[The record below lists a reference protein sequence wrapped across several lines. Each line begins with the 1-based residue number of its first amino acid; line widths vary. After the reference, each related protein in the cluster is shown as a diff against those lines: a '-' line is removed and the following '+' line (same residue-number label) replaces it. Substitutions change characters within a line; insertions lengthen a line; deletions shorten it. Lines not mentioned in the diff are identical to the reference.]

1 MIKLLIVLV
10 AIIFIAQV
18 VRVFEISNFITKTK
32 NEVSD
37 QSNHINGILLLL
49 AGIGLLIFFFWQR
62 AAWMDQTLQ
71 ISASEHGPII
81 DSLWDTT
88 MGLIIVVFLILTPM
102 LFGIAFFYRGKENN
116 KASYITH
123 NNKLEFFW
131 TAIPAVVLLV
141 LISYG
146 LAVWGKIVN
155 QDISDAMVIEIY
167 AKQFNWTAR
176 YAGED
181 NQLGRA
187 DVRFVGGKNEL
198 GVISTTTHKS
208 QLEAI
213 DAKISNLNNE
223 LNNSDN
229 TAKKKLLSKRIQKLD
244 KKKKTLMTYFV
255 TTSMDQLLSA
265 EDDIITKEL
274 HLPVG
279 KKVLF
284 KFRSQDV
291 LHSAYLPHFRVQM
304 NCVPGTTTQF
314 AFTPTITTS
323 DMKKELDDES
333 FEYVMLCNK
342 ICGAAH
348 YNMQMKVVV
357 ETEEEYNKWIATQEE
372 SNSISNL

>member
-10 AIIFIAQV
+10 AIIFFAQI
-18 VRVFEISNFITKTK
+18 VRVFEISNLITKTK

-37 QSNHINGILLLL
+37 RSNHINGILLLL

-62 AAWMDQTLQ
+62 AEWMDQTLQ

-81 DSLWDTT
+81 DNLWDTT

-102 LFGIAFFYRGKENN
+102 LFGVAFFYRGKEENT
-116 KASYITH
+116 ASYITH

-146 LAVWGKIVN
+146 LSVWGKIVN

-176 YAGED
+176 YAGSD

-187 DVRFVGGKNEL
+187 DVRFVGGRNEL
-198 GVISTTTHKS
+198 GVISENTHKG
-208 QLEAI
+208 QIEDI
-213 DAKISNLNNE
+213 ENKISKLNNE
-223 LNNSDN
+223 LNTSDN
-229 TAKKKLLSKRIQKLD
+229 SAEQKLLSQRIAKLE
-244 KKKKTLMTYFV
+244 KKKKTLTTYFI

-265 EDDIITKEL
+265 KDDIITKEL

-279 KKVLF
+279 QKVLF

-323 DMKKELDDES
+323 DMKKELDDDS

-348 YNMQMKVVV
+348 YNMQMKVVI
-357 ETEEEYNKWIATQEE
+357 ETEEEYNAWMETQEI
-372 SNSISNL
+372 NKISNL

>member
-1 MIKLLIVLV
+1 MVEVLV
-10 AIIFIAQV
+10 LLLGIVFVAQV
-18 VRVFEISNFITKTK
+18 VRVFELSSLIKKTT

-37 QSNHINGILLLL
+37 ASNHVNGVLLLI

-62 AAWMDQTLQ
+62 AEWMDQTLQ
-71 ISASEHGPII
+71 LAASEHGLVV
-81 DSLWDTT
+81 DVLWDVT
-88 MGLIIVVFLILTPM
+88 MGLIIFVFLLLTPM
-102 LFGIAFFYRGKENN
+102 LFGFAYLFRGKKDR

-123 NNKLEFFW
+123 NNKLEFVW

-146 LAVWGKIVN
+146 LRVWGQIVN
-155 QDISDAMVIEIY
+155 QDISDAIVIEVY

-176 YAGED
+176 YAGDD
-181 NQLGRA
+181 NKLGRA

-198 GVISTTTHKS
+198 GVISKNTKELQIQS
-208 QLEAI
+208 IENKILNLE
-213 DAKISNLNNE
+213 E
-223 LNNSDN
+223 QLNNSIN
-229 TAKKKLLSKRIQKLD
+229 PAEKTLISERIAKQINKR
-244 KKKKTLMTYFV
+244 KTLMTYFV
-255 TTSMDQLLSA
+255 TTSPKELTAA
-265 EDDIITKEL
+265 EDDIVTKEL

-279 KKVLF
+279 KKVLL

-314 AFTPTITTS
+314 AFTPTVTTV
-323 DMKKELDDES
+323 DMKKELDNES

-342 ICGAAH
+342 ICGNAH

-357 ETEEEYNKWIATQEE
+357 ETEEEYNNWLESQSENKIA
-372 SNSISNL
+372 NL

>member
-1 MIKLLIVLV
+1 MIKVLIVLV
-10 AIIFIAQV
+10 AIVFVAQV
-18 VRVFEISNFITKTK
+18 VRIFEISNLITKTK

-37 QSNHINGILLLL
+37 RSNHINGILLLL
-49 AGIGLLIFFFWQR
+49 SGLGLIIFFFWQR

-71 ISASEHGPII
+71 VAASEHGPII
-81 DSLWDTT
+81 DTLWDTT

-102 LFGIAFFYRGKENN
+102 LFGIAFLYRGKENN
-116 KASYITH
+116 TASYITH

-131 TAIPAVVLLV
+131 TAIPAVVLMV
-141 LISYG
+141 LITYG
-146 LAVWGKIVN
+146 LSVWGKIVN

-167 AKQFNWTAR
+167 AKQFSWTAR
-176 YAGED
+176 YAGDD
-181 NQLGRA
+181 NTLGRA

-198 GVISTTTHKS
+198 GVISQTTKDNQIINIET
-208 QLEAI
+208 
-213 DAKISNLNNE
+213 KILNLNNN
-223 LNNSDN
+223 LNDSNN
-229 TAKKKLLSKRIQKLD
+229 PAEKKLISKRIEKLE
-244 KKKKTLMTYFV
+244 KKKKTLMTYFL
-255 TTSMDQLLSA
+255 TTPMDKLLSA
-265 EDDIITKEL
+265 EDDVVTKEL

-314 AFTPTITTS
+314 GFTPTITTS
-323 DMKKELDDES
+323 EMKEELNDES

-348 YNMQMKVVV
+348 YNMQMKVIV
-357 ETEEEYNKWIATQEE
+357 ETEEEYNTWMDTQNATK
-372 SNSISNL
+372 ISNL

>member
-1 MIKLLIVLV
+1 MIKLLIVFI
-10 AIIFIAQV
+10 AIVFIAQV
-18 VRVFEISNFITKTK
+18 VRIFEISALIKKTK
-32 NEVSD
+32 NEVTDS
-37 QSNHINGILLLL
+37 SNHINGVLLLL

-62 AAWMDQTLQ
+62 AEWMDQTLQ
-71 ISASEHGPII
+71 LSASEHGPII
-81 DSLWDTT
+81 DNLWDTT

-102 LFGIAFFYRGKENN
+102 LFGIAFFFRGKEENT
-116 KASYITH
+116 ATYITH

-146 LAVWGKIVN
+146 LSVWGKIVN
-155 QDISDAMVIEIY
+155 QDISDAMVIEVY

-176 YAGED
+176 YAGDD
-181 NQLGRA
+181 NKLGRA
-187 DVRFVGGKNEL
+187 DVRFVGGRNEL
-198 GVISTTTHKS
+198 GVIAENTNKG
-208 QLEAI
+208 QL
-213 DAKISNLNNE
+213 DDLDNKILKLKNE
-223 LNNSDN
+223 LNATENPAEKKILSRRIEKLE
-229 TAKKKLLSKRIQKLD
+229 KKKN
-244 KKKKTLMTYFV
+244 TLKTYFI

-265 EDDIITKEL
+265 KDDIVTKEL

-279 KKVLF
+279 QKVLF

-314 AFTPTITTS
+314 AFTPTVTTTE
-323 DMKKELDDES
+323 MKKELDDES

-342 ICGAAH
+342 ICGTAH

-357 ETEEEYNKWIATQEE
+357 ETEEEYNAWMKTQEV
-372 SNSISNL
+372 NQISNL

>member
-1 MIKLLIVLV
+1 MIKLLIVFI
-10 AIIFIAQV
+10 AIVFIAQV
-18 VRVFEISNFITKTK
+18 VRIFEISALIKKTK
-32 NEVSD
+32 NEVTDS
-37 QSNHINGILLLL
+37 SNHINGILLLL

-62 AAWMDQTLQ
+62 AEWMDQTLQ
-71 ISASEHGPII
+71 LSASEHGPII
-81 DSLWDTT
+81 DNLWDTT

-102 LFGIAFFYRGKENN
+102 LFGIAFFYRGKEENT
-116 KASYITH
+116 ASYITH

-146 LAVWGKIVN
+146 LTVWGKIVN

-176 YAGED
+176 YAGDD
-181 NQLGRA
+181 NKLGRA
-187 DVRFVGGKNEL
+187 DVRFVGGRNEL
-198 GVISTTTHKS
+198 GVIAENTNKG
-208 QLEAI
+208 QL
-213 DAKISNLNNE
+213 DDLDNKILKLKNE
-223 LNNSDN
+223 LNASENP
-229 TAKKKLLSKRIQKLD
+229 AEKKLLSRRIEKLE
-244 KKKKTLMTYFV
+244 KKKKTLKTYFI

-265 EDDIITKEL
+265 KDDIVTKEL

-279 KKVLF
+279 QKVLF

-314 AFTPTITTS
+314 AFTPTVTTTE
-323 DMKKELDDES
+323 MKKELDDES

-357 ETEEEYNKWIATQEE
+357 ETEEEFNAWMETQEV
-372 SNSISNL
+372 NQISNL

>member
-10 AIIFIAQV
+10 AIIFFAQI
-18 VRVFEISNFITKTK
+18 VRVFEISNLITKTK

-37 QSNHINGILLLL
+37 RSNHINGILLLL

-62 AAWMDQTLQ
+62 AEWMDQTLQ

-81 DSLWDTT
+81 DNLWDTT

-102 LFGIAFFYRGKENN
+102 LFGVAFFYRGKEENT
-116 KASYITH
+116 ASYITH

-146 LAVWGKIVN
+146 LSVWGKIVN

-176 YAGED
+176 YAGSD

-187 DVRFVGGKNEL
+187 DVRFVGGRNEL
-198 GVISTTTHKS
+198 GVISENTHKG
-208 QLEAI
+208 QIEDI
-213 DAKISNLNNE
+213 ENKISKLNNE
-223 LNNSDN
+223 LNTSDN
-229 TAKKKLLSKRIQKLD
+229 SAEQKLLSQRIAKLE
-244 KKKKTLMTYFV
+244 KKKKTLSTYFI

-265 EDDIITKEL
+265 KDDIITKEL

-279 KKVLF
+279 QKVLF

-314 AFTPTITTS
+314 AFTPTITTT

-333 FEYVMLCNK
+333 FDYVMLCNK

-348 YNMQMKVVV
+348 YNMQMKVVI
-357 ETEEEYNKWIATQEE
+357 ETEEEYNAWMETQEI
-372 SNSISNL
+372 NKISNL

>member
-18 VRVFEISNFITKTK
+18 VRVFEISNLITKTK

-62 AAWMDQTLQ
+62 AEWMDQTLQ

-102 LFGIAFFYRGKENN
+102 LFGIAFFYRGKEDNT
-116 KASYITH
+116 ASYITH

-131 TAIPAVVLLV
+131 TAIPAVVLLA

-198 GVISTTTHKS
+198 GVISTTTHKT
-208 QLEAI
+208 QVEAI

-229 TAKKKLLSKRIQKLD
+229 SAEKKLLSKRIQKLEN
-244 KKKKTLMTYFV
+244 KKKTLMTYFV

-265 EDDIITKEL
+265 EDDIVTKEL

-357 ETEEEYNKWIATQEE
+357 ETEEEYNKWIAEQQ
-372 SNSISNL
+372 SNTISNF

>member
-10 AIIFIAQV
+10 AIIFFAQV
-18 VRVFEISNFITKTK
+18 VRVFEISNLITKTK

-37 QSNHINGILLLL
+37 RSNHINGILLLL

-62 AAWMDQTLQ
+62 AEWMDQTLP

-81 DSLWDTT
+81 DNLWDTT

-102 LFGIAFFYRGKENN
+102 LFGVAFFYRGKEENT
-116 KASYITH
+116 ASYITH

-146 LAVWGKIVN
+146 LSVWGKIVN

-176 YAGED
+176 YAGSD
-181 NQLGRA
+181 NELGRA
-187 DVRFVGGKNEL
+187 DVRFVGGRNEL
-198 GVISTTTHKS
+198 GVISENTHKG
-208 QLEAI
+208 QIEDI
-213 DAKISNLNNE
+213 ENKISKLNNE
-223 LNNSDN
+223 LNRSENS
-229 TAKKKLLSKRIQKLD
+229 AEQKLLSQRIAKLE
-244 KKKKTLMTYFV
+244 KKKKTLTTYFI
-255 TTSMDQLLSA
+255 TTSMDQLLFA
-265 EDDIITKEL
+265 KDDIITKEL

-279 KKVLF
+279 QKVLF

-348 YNMQMKVVV
+348 YNMQMKVVI
-357 ETEEEYNKWIATQEE
+357 ETEEEYNAWMETQEI
-372 SNSISNL
+372 NKISNL

>member
-1 MIKLLIVLV
+1 MIKLLIVFI
-10 AIIFIAQV
+10 AIVFIAQV
-18 VRVFEISNFITKTK
+18 VRIFEISSLIKKTK
-32 NEVSD
+32 NEVTDS
-37 QSNHINGILLLL
+37 SNHINGVLLLL

-62 AAWMDQTLQ
+62 AEWMDQTLQ
-71 ISASEHGPII
+71 LSASEHGPII
-81 DSLWDTT
+81 DNLWDTT

-102 LFGIAFFYRGKENN
+102 LFGIAFFYRGKEENT
-116 KASYITH
+116 ASYITH

-146 LAVWGKIVN
+146 LTVWGKIVN

-176 YAGED
+176 YAGDD
-181 NQLGRA
+181 NKLGRA
-187 DVRFVGGKNEL
+187 DVRFVGGRNEL
-198 GVISTTTHKS
+198 GVIAENTNKG
-208 QLEAI
+208 QL
-213 DAKISNLNNE
+213 DDLDNKILKLKNE
-223 LNNSDN
+223 LNASENP
-229 TAKKKLLSKRIQKLD
+229 AEKKLLSRRIEKLE
-244 KKKKTLMTYFV
+244 KKKKTLKTYFI

-265 EDDIITKEL
+265 KDDIVTKEL

-279 KKVLF
+279 QKVLF

-314 AFTPTITTS
+314 AFTPTVTTTE
-323 DMKKELDDES
+323 MKKELDDES

-357 ETEEEYNKWIATQEE
+357 ETEEEFNAWMETQEV
-372 SNSISNL
+372 NQISNL

>member
-1 MIKLLIVLV
+1 MVEVLV
-10 AIIFIAQV
+10 LLLGIIFVAQV
-18 VRVFEISNFITKTK
+18 VRVFELSSLIKKTT

-37 QSNHINGILLLL
+37 ASNHVNGVLLLI

-62 AAWMDQTLQ
+62 AEWMDQTLQ
-71 ISASEHGPII
+71 LAASEHGLVV
-81 DSLWDTT
+81 DVLWDVT
-88 MGLIIVVFLILTPM
+88 MGLIIFVFLLLTPM
-102 LFGIAFFYRGKENN
+102 LFGFAYLFRGKKDR

-146 LAVWGKIVN
+146 LRVWGQIVN
-155 QDISDAMVIEIY
+155 QDISDAIVIEVY

-176 YAGED
+176 YAGDD
-181 NQLGRA
+181 NKLGRA

-198 GVISTTTHKS
+198 GVISKNTKEQQIQS
-208 QLEAI
+208 IENKILNLE
-213 DAKISNLNNE
+213 E
-223 LNNSDN
+223 QLNNSVN
-229 TAKKKLLSKRIQKLD
+229 PAEKKLISERIAKQINKR
-244 KKKKTLMTYFV
+244 KTLMTYFV
-255 TTSMDQLLSA
+255 TTSPKDLTAA
-265 EDDIITKEL
+265 EDDIVTKEL

-279 KKVLF
+279 KKVLL

-314 AFTPTITTS
+314 AFTPTVTTV
-323 DMKKELDDES
+323 DMKKELDNES

-357 ETEEEYNKWIATQEE
+357 ETEEEYNNWLEGQSENKIA
-372 SNSISNL
+372 NL

>member
-10 AIIFIAQV
+10 AIIFFAQV
-18 VRVFEISNFITKTK
+18 VRVFEISNLITKTK

-37 QSNHINGILLLL
+37 RSNHINGILLLL

-62 AAWMDQTLQ
+62 AEWMGQTLQ

-81 DSLWDTT
+81 DNLWDTT

-102 LFGIAFFYRGKENN
+102 LFGVAFFYRGKEENT
-116 KASYITH
+116 ASYITH

-146 LAVWGKIVN
+146 LSVWGKIVN

-176 YAGED
+176 YAGSD
-181 NQLGRA
+181 NELGRA

-198 GVISTTTHKS
+198 GVISENTHKG
-208 QLEAI
+208 QIEDI
-213 DAKISNLNNE
+213 ENKISKLNNE
-223 LNNSDN
+223 LNRSENSAEQKILSQRI
-229 TAKKKLLSKRIQKLD
+229 AKLE
-244 KKKKTLMTYFV
+244 KKKKTLTTYFI
-255 TTSMDQLLSA
+255 TTSMDQLLFA
-265 EDDIITKEL
+265 KDDIITKEL

-279 KKVLF
+279 QKVLF

-348 YNMQMKVVV
+348 YNMQMKVVI
-357 ETEEEYNKWIATQEE
+357 ETEEEYNAWMETQEI
-372 SNSISNL
+372 NKISNL

>member
-1 MIKLLIVLV
+1 MIKLLIVVV

-18 VRVFEISNFITKTK
+18 VRVFEISNLITKTK

-49 AGIGLLIFFFWQR
+49 SGIGLLVFFFWQR
-62 AAWMDQTLQ
+62 AQWMDQTLQ
-71 ISASEHGPII
+71 IPASEHGPII

-102 LFGIAFFYRGKENN
+102 LFGIAFRYRGKEENT
-116 KASYITH
+116 ASYITH

-146 LAVWGKIVN
+146 LSVWGKIVN

-198 GVISTTTHKS
+198 GVIATTTHKS

-213 DAKISNLNNE
+213 DTKILNLNND

-229 TAKKKLLSKRIQKLD
+229 AAEKKLLSKRIQKLEN
-244 KKKKTLMTYFV
+244 KKKTLMTYFV

-265 EDDIITKEL
+265 EDDIVTKEL

-323 DMKKELDDES
+323 DMKKELDDDS

-348 YNMQMKVVV
+348 YNMQMKVVI

>member
-1 MIKLLIVLV
+1 MINILIVLV

-18 VRVFEISNFITKTK
+18 VRIFEISNIVSKAK
-32 NEVSD
+32 NEITNE
-37 QSNHINGILLLL
+37 SNHINGVLLLL
-49 AGIGLLIFFFWQR
+49 SGIGLVVFFFWQR
-62 AAWMDQTLQ
+62 AMWMDQTLPVA
-71 ISASEHGPII
+71 ASEHGPII

-88 MGLIIVVFLILTPM
+88 MGLIILVFLILTPM
-102 LFGIAFFYRGKENN
+102 LFGVSFLYRGKKENT
-116 KASYITH
+116 ASYITH

-131 TAIPAVVLLV
+131 TAIPAVVLLA

-146 LAVWGKIVN
+146 LNVWGKIVN
-155 QDISDAMVIEIY
+155 QDVSNAMVIEVY

-181 NQLGRA
+181 NQLGA
-187 DVRFVGGKNEL
+187 ANVRFVGGKNEL
-198 GVISTTTHKS
+198 GVISKTTKEQQVTSIESKINN
-208 QLEAI
+208 LE
-213 DAKISNLNNE
+213 SNLSTT
-223 LNNSDN
+223 LNP
-229 TAKKKLLSKRIQKLD
+229 AEKKIISKKIDKLVN
-244 KKKKTLMTYFV
+244 KKKTLMTYFI
-255 TTSMDQLLSA
+255 TTSENKLKVA
-265 EDDIITKEL
+265 EDDIVTKEL

-279 KKVLF
+279 KQVLL

-314 AFTPTITTS
+314 AFTPTMTT
-323 DMKKELDDES
+323 KEMQEELNDSS

-357 ETEEEYNKWIATQEE
+357 ETEAEYNEWLESQKVNQIA
-372 SNSISNL
+372 NL